1 MSGLNDIVTRR
12 GGEVRITCRVQP
24 RAGRSAVKGVQGG
37 SVRIALAAPPVD
49 GRANE
54 ELREFLSDKLDI
66 PKSAVSIVHGDKGRD
81 KIVACAGIDRATV
94 LSKLGIT
101 ESGIA

>member
-1 MSGLNDIVTRR
+1 MTQRD
-12 GGEVRITCRVQP
+12 GEVRITCRIQP
-24 RAGRSAVKGVQGG
+24 RAGRSKVKDVQGG

-54 ELREFLSDKLDI
+54 ELRDFLSDKLDI

-81 KIVACAGIDRATV
+81 KIVACAGVDRATV
-94 LSKLGIT
+94 ITKLGI
-101 ESGIA
+101 E